1 MTTQCS
7 YSTLGVSTDN
17 DLDDPAEMSSLAIM
31 AELRVRYRIN
41 VNFWLL
47 HLYII
52 SHIFCPHHT
61 TVQYYGAEI
70 PQGADRDKQEQALI
84 AARQD
89 ANNVGSSLAT
99 AQEEEHEPKDDQN
112 DLSFEDLIVKLLDDD
127 HRVTAIDLSGNR
139 IRLVDVLR
147 LADALMDNTRVH
159 QLWLRGCD
167 ICNTGAK
174 ALASCLEQNMS
185 IVDLFLDNNHIGNE
199 GLVAISD
206 ALATSNQCL
215 VSLDLDGNDIS
226 AEGLEAFTRALS
238 TNSSLLVASFE
249 NNPISTTTLNGYE
262 NVALVQAMLTEKR
275 SSMGLFDFVVDV
287 HADDDSTSNLDHMSE
302 CSSYMPSTCYTEMGN
317 GLEKKMENGL
327 EKKMENGLEKMGNG
341 LEKTESSFRFS
352 VYNKAN
358 KHRRL
363 IMFRIKIPKILR
375 KMRGKKGAQSSMS
388 KATPVRSMMNQRRQ
402 TDRSITTRRSSNSGS
417 RSGSGPTTFIHQTGR
432 LGYQSVRNTRYRRFP
447 GQQNHDIIDDFM
459 MHPDFNAVNKQ
470 LWCRIETMK
479 LANSLAAEHYK
490 ARHHWF
496 WFFPI
501 SSIILTVMLLCL
513 ASALELAGVLPIVV
527 GNVNDFRLGISVSCI
542 LLSGVAFAL
551 AYLQT
556 QFTWSSNASVHRSTE
571 LEVIQVAHRLD
582 KLCRYEGRGSASS
595 NHSTNADSM
604 RELYKIDVY
613 LQTMQRCTPPIPEE
627 LHETF
632 RLLAHRLKR
641 ICTNNPHSV
650 RVGVIDELIAG
661 MGDSNP
667 VPLEVHIDAMEI
679 LGKEIDES
687 LFFPLI
693 FPHSSDVVTR
703 TIDALFARRAEDKE
717 NDDSESSDSDDE
729 ELGQSRPI
737 YHHTERGLPLGW
749 FEGVARD
756 SGEKYYYNIETGM
769 SSWERPVLEN
779 HQLKPPENEIVVE
792 GDAVTED
799 PFKLAAQPSVT
810 AATDVDE
817 FVQLSITESSVPE
830 VQDHQLKSP
839 ENEKFAQG
847 GELAEDTSELAVQSF
862 VTHADVAE
870 VLVEPCETGFLLPVV
885 TNR

>member
-1 MTTQCS
+1 M
-7 YSTLGVSTDN
+7 
-17 DLDDPAEMSSLAIM
+17 
-31 AELRVRYRIN
+31 
-41 VNFWLL
+41 
-47 HLYII
+47 
-52 SHIFCPHHT
+52 
-61 TVQYYGAEI
+61 QYYGAEI

-84 AARQD
+84 AARKN
-89 ANNVGSSLAT
+89 ANNSSKHGTVGSSLT
-99 AQEEEHEPKDDQN
+99 AQEEYEPKD
-112 DLSFEDLIVKLLDDD
+112 LCFEDLIVKLFDDD
-127 HRVTAIDLSGNR
+127 HHVTAIDLSGNR
-139 IRLVDVLR
+139 IRLVDVVR

-199 GLVAISD
+199 GLMAISD

-238 TNSSLLVASFE
+238 KNSSLLVASFE
-249 NNPISTTTLNGYE
+249 NNPISTTTSNNYE

-275 SSMGLFDFVVDV
+275 SNMGLFDFLVDV
-287 HADDDSTSNLDHMSE
+287 HADDDSASNLDHMSE
-302 CSSYMPSTCYTEMGN
+302 YSSYMSSTCYTEMG
-317 GLEKKMENGL
+317 NGL

-341 LEKTESSFRFS
+341 LEKTESSFMFS

-363 IMFRIKIPKILR
+363 IKFRIKIPKILR
-375 KMRGKKGAQSSMS
+375 KMRGKKVAQSSTT
-388 KATPVRSMMNQRRQ
+388 KATPVRSMMNQRGQ
-402 TDRSITTRRSSNSGS
+402 TDSSQTTRGSSNSGS
-417 RSGSGPTTFIHQTGR
+417 RSGSGPRTFIHQTGR
-432 LGYQSVRNTRYRRFP
+432 LGYQAVRNTRYRRFP
-447 GQQNHDIIDDFM
+447 RQKNHDIIDDSM
-459 MHPDFNAVNKQ
+459 MHPEIQHDFNAMNKQ

-479 LANSLAAEHYK
+479 LSNKLAAEHYK

-527 GNVNDFRLGISVSCI
+527 GNVNDFRLGLSVSCV

-551 AYLQT
+551 AYLQK

-571 LEVIQVAHRLD
+571 LEVIDVAHRLD
-582 KLCRYEGRGSASS
+582 KLCRDEGRGSASS

-604 RELYKIDVY
+604 RELYRIDVY
-613 LQTMQRCTPPIPEE
+613 LQTIQRCTPPLPDE

-632 RLLAHRLKR
+632 HLLAHRLKR

-650 RVGVIDELIAG
+650 RVGVINDELIAS

-667 VPLEVHIDAMEI
+667 VPLDVHVDAMEI
-679 LGKEIDES
+679 LGKEIEKPF
-687 LFFPLI
+687 FFPLLL
-693 FPHSSDVVTR
+693 PRSPDVVTR

-717 NDDSESSDSDDE
+717 IDDSESSDSDDE
-729 ELGQSRPI
+729 EFGQSRPI
-737 YHHTERGLPLGW
+737 YYPTKRGLPLGW

-779 HQLKPPENEIVVE
+779 HQLKSPENEKVVE
-792 GDAVTED
+792 GKEVTED
-799 PFKLAAQPSVT
+799 SFKVAAQPGVT
-810 AATDVDE
+810 AATDVFD
-817 FVQLSITESSVPE
+817 QLSITESSIPE
-830 VQDHQLKSP
+830 VQDHQLQSP
-839 ENEKFAQG
+839 EDEKFAEG
-847 GELAEDTSELAVQSF
+847 GEVAEDTFELAVQSF
-862 VTHADVAE
+862 VTHADDAE
-870 VLVEPCETGFLLPVV
+870 VLVEPCETEISLACK
-885 TNR
+885 

>member
-1 MTTQCS
+1 M
-7 YSTLGVSTDN
+7 
-17 DLDDPAEMSSLAIM
+17 
-31 AELRVRYRIN
+31 
-41 VNFWLL
+41 
-47 HLYII
+47 
-52 SHIFCPHHT
+52 
-61 TVQYYGAEI
+61 QYYGAEI

-112 DLSFEDLIVKLLDDD
+112 DLSFEELLIKLLDDD

-174 ALASCLEQNMS
+174 AMASCLEQNMS

-199 GLVAISD
+199 GLMAISD

-226 AEGLEAFTRALS
+226 AEGLEAFTCALS

-249 NNPISTTTLNGYE
+249 NNPISRTTSNGYE
-262 NVALVQAMLTEKR
+262 NVALVQAILSEKR
-275 SSMGLFDFVVDV
+275 NNMGLFDFVVDV
-287 HADDDSTSNLDHMSE
+287 DADDDSASNLDHMSE
-302 CSSYMPSTCYTEMGN
+302 FLSYMPSTCYSEMGN
-317 GLEKKMENGL
+317 GLEKKME
-327 EKKMENGLEKMGNG
+327 NG

-363 IMFRIKIPKILR
+363 IKFRIKIPKILR
-375 KMRGKKGAQSSMS
+375 KMRGKKGAQSES
-388 KATPVRSMMNQRRQ
+388 KPTPARSMMNQRGR
-402 TDRSITTRRSSNSGS
+402 TERSITTRGSSNSGS
-417 RSGSGPTTFIHQTGR
+417 SQTRR
-432 LGYQSVRNTRYRRFP
+432 LGYQAVQNTRYRRFP
-447 GQQNHDIIDDFM
+447 RGQSRFPRQQSHDIIADSI
-459 MHPDFNAVNKQ
+459 MHPKIQRDFNTVHKQ
-470 LWCRIETMK
+470 LWRRVETMILANK
-479 LANSLAAEHYK
+479 LAANHYK

-513 ASALELAGVLPIVV
+513 ASALELAGVLPIFV
-527 GNVNDFRLGISVSCI
+527 GNVNDFRLGLSVSCI

-582 KLCRYEGRGSASS
+582 KLCRYEWRGSASS

-650 RVGVIDELIAG
+650 RVGVINDELIAG

-679 LGKEIDES
+679 LWKEIDKS
-687 LFFPLI
+687 LFFPLL

-737 YHHTERGLPLGW
+737 YHHTERGLPVGW

-779 HQLKPPENEIVVE
+779 HQLKSPENEIVVE
-792 GDAVTED
+792 GDEVTEGSCEV
-799 PFKLAAQPSVT
+799 AARPSVT
-810 AATDVDE
+810 PATDVDLFAE
-817 FVQLSITESSVPE
+817 PTFTESSVPE

-839 ENEKFAQG
+839 KNEKFAEG
-847 GELAEDTSELAVQSF
+847 GELAEDTF
-862 VTHADVAE
+862 VTHGDVAE
-870 VLVEPCETGFLLPVV
+870 VLVEVEPCETGFLLPVS
-885 TNR
+885 NK